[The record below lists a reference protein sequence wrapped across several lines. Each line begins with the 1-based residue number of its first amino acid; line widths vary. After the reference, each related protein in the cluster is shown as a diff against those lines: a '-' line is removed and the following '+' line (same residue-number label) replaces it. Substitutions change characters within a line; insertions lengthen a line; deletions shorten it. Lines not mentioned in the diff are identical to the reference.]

1 MSPALI
7 DQTARDQALDISQS
21 FIVQAPAGSGK
32 TGLLTLRYLRLLSV
46 SEQPEQVLAI
56 TFTKKA
62 ASEMRNRIMQTLFW
76 ARELDQDKEI
86 ISSHFD
92 TQRLRIANEVL
103 SKDKECS
110 WNLLENPSRLR
121 VQTIDSF
128 CFYLAK
134 QLPVMSR
141 IGGNPTI
148 TENTDQ
154 CFRDSIANTLRHLDE
169 GHKISSDLEKIQI
182 HLDNDVNRLER
193 LLKNLLLKRD
203 QWLPYILDIDNNNED
218 AKAYLQTC
226 LEELITESIEEVK
239 AALYE
244 FKSRV
249 IELANFS
256 LTNLK
261 EDEPTRFTQ
270 LKNLSSIP
278 SSEPKDRE
286 SWSLII
292 NLLLTKDGTWR
303 KAVNKLNGFP
313 TGDGSKKDQQALY
326 KLRKKQFLE
335 LKDELICKDGLLE
348 SLNYLRLLPNPS
360 TSQQQWDFIT
370 SLTNILAQLSS
381 ELLLSFR
388 RFMLIDYTEAS
399 AAARTALGSDTNPT
413 DLALALDHNIRHILV
428 DEFQDTSQSQLDMLL
443 QLTNGWEIHD
453 ERTLFLVG
461 DAMQSCYGFRNANVG
476 IYLNVQQNGLPNIVV
491 NNLQLS
497 ANFRSEPGIVDW
509 INNHFETAFPIKPNP
524 SKGAVPYSPSTAVK
538 PSGMLQAVDTEI
550 ITYSS
555 DRRLAAKAAEAKQV
569 IAHINKLRG
578 ETNAKNTESIAIL
591 VRSRNH
597 LMQIANELHSSNIAW
612 ESTDIDRIGAMQII
626 EDLLSLT
633 KALLNPHDR
642 LSWFATLRAPWLG
655 LVLSDLNTIA
665 NHSKLESVWEV
676 ILNWQNIQG
685 LSSDGKSRLKQF
697 VKCMSYG
704 MEFRYQLSL
713 REIVESTWILLRGAA
728 VIETKREIACVS
740 FYLELLDTYEQAGG
754 IRNLN
759 EFQEKVLNSFIP
771 IQVECPQSEDEV
783 PVQLLTIHKAK

>member
-1 MSPALI
+1 
-7 DQTARDQALDISQS
+7 
-21 FIVQAPAGSGK
+21 
-32 TGLLTLRYLRLLSV
+32 
-46 SEQPEQVLAI
+46 
-56 TFTKKA
+56 
-62 ASEMRNRIMQTLFW
+62 
-76 ARELDQDKEI
+76 
-86 ISSHFD
+86 
-92 TQRLRIANEVL
+92 
-103 SKDKECS
+103 
-110 WNLLENPSRLR
+110 
-121 VQTIDSF
+121 
-128 CFYLAK
+128 
-134 QLPVMSR
+134 
-141 IGGNPTI
+141 
-148 TENTDQ
+148 
-154 CFRDSIANTLRHLDE
+154 
-169 GHKISSDLEKIQI
+169 
-182 HLDNDVNRLER
+182 
-193 LLKNLLLKRD
+193 
-203 QWLPYILDIDNNNED
+203 
-218 AKAYLQTC
+218 
-226 LEELITESIEEVK
+226 
-239 AALYE
+239 
-244 FKSRV
+244 
-249 IELANFS
+249 
-256 LTNLK
+256 
-261 EDEPTRFTQ
+261 
-270 LKNLSSIP
+270 
-278 SSEPKDRE
+278 
-286 SWSLII
+286 SLII

-676 ILNWQNIQG
+676 
-685 LSSDGKSRLKQF
+685 
-697 VKCMSYG
+697 
-704 MEFRYQLSL
+704 
-713 REIVESTWILLRGAA
+713 
-728 VIETKREIACVS
+728 
-740 FYLELLDTYEQAGG
+740 
-754 IRNLN
+754 
-759 EFQEKVLNSFIP
+759 
-771 IQVECPQSEDEV
+771 
-783 PVQLLTIHKAK
+783 